1 MVGAGEPVQAG
12 VAAQVGLRLAAV
24 ESSFLQAHQHAQLKL
39 QGYIFPENLYHTD
52 YYGMSRDVFPIL

>member
-39 QGYIFPENLYHTD
+39 QGYIFPEN
-52 YYGMSRDVFPIL
+52 